1 MMLVVA
7 VLLGIIL
14 AGLALFAGWM
24 VRTARRLDR
33 LHVRRDLAWQGL
45 LAALERRALV
55 ARTIAARLGPEG
67 AELAGLARA
76 VETAAV
82 SAGARTGLEQLESRL
97 SVWLAE
103 VDAGKL
109 EGQLVEERTDAEA
122 RVRFA
127 RCFYNDA
134 VRDTLELRARPAVRV
149 LKLAGGAPLP
159 EYFEIVEAA
168 PSKAE

>member
-1 MMLVVA
+1 MLLFA
-7 VLLGIIL
+7 VLIGVLL
-14 AGLALFAGWM
+14 AGLALFVGWM

-45 LAALERRALV
+45 LAALDRRALV
-55 ARTIAARLGPEG
+55 ARTIAATLGPAG

-76 VETAAV
+76 VESSAV
-82 SAGARTGLEQLESRL
+82 AGPGREQWESRL
-97 SVWLAE
+97 SVCLAE
-103 VDAGKL
+103 VEADTLTA
-109 EGQLVEERTDAEA
+109 QLVEERSDAEA

-134 VRDTLELRARPAVRV
+134 VRDTRELRARPAVRV
-149 LKLAGGAPLP
+149 FKLAGGAPLP

-168 PSKAE
+168 PSTAE

>member
-1 MMLVVA
+1 MMLLFA
-7 VLLGIIL
+7 FLIGVLL
-14 AGLALFAGWM
+14 ASLALFVGWM

-45 LAALERRALV
+45 LAALDRRALV
-55 ARTIAARLGPEG
+55 ARTIAAPLGLEG

-76 VETAAV
+76 VET
-82 SAGARTGLEQLESRL
+82 SAGAGTGREQLESRL
-97 SVWLAE
+97 SVCLAE
-103 VDAGKL
+103 VDADKL
-109 EGQLVEERTDAEA
+109 TGQLVEERSDAEA

-134 VRDTLELRARPAVRV
+134 VRDTLELRARPAVRIF
-149 LKLAGGAPLP
+149 KLAGGAPLP